1 MAEGFDQVGQ
11 VLDPLLACVVL
22 LVLLYFGSLVNII
35 INNNLFLNSLRTL
48 STFEKVE
55 QNQWSKTSGAKH
67 LQQKREQNSLII

>member
-35 INNNLFLNSLRTL
+35 INNNLFLNTLRTL

-55 QNQWSKTSGAKH
+55 QNQWSKNFVKCF
-67 LQQKREQNSLII
+67 L